1 MDPRQQRVILA
12 AHDVPILYRGVH
24 RLLHLVVYA
33 VGGSWLHHSEGACH
47 RKRVLTD
54 SDACNHSFYHPVS
67 QNGLLVPSHGLSGLC
82 SVVIFA
88 RDRAITGDGPKSDEV
103 ST

>member
-33 VGGSWLHHSEGACH
+33 VGGSWLHHSERSCD

-54 SDACNHSFYHPVS
+54 SDACSHSFYHPVS
-67 QNGLLVPSHGLSGLC
+67 QNGLLVPSHGLSGVC
-82 SVVIFA
+82 SVAISA
-88 RDRAITGDGPKSDEV
+88 RDRAVTGDGLVSDEV
-103 ST
+103 FT

>member
-33 VGGSWLHHSEGACH
+33 VGDSWLHHSEGACD

-54 SDACNHSFYHPVS
+54 SDACSHSFYHPVS
-67 QNGLLVPSHGLSGLC
+67 QNGLLVFLNGLSGMC
-82 SVVIFA
+82 SVVISA
-88 RDRAITGDGPKSDEV
+88 RDRAITGDGLKSDEV
-103 ST
+103 FT